1 MSPRRRKKRSNR
13 NRQSQ
18 PIEFWKAVPDL
29 GPVEPVVPARDPS
42 AVVRSLG
49 SPPLTGQAGIAD
61 RHLVL
66 AIDKAAKMA
75 TALAAADGLLADARE
90 HTDEP

>member
-1 MSPRRRKKRSNR
+1 VSPRRRKKRSNR
-13 NRQSQ
+13 NRQAQ
-18 PIEFWKAVPDL
+18 PIEFWRSMPDL

-75 TALAAADGLLADARE
+75 TALAAADGLLADSSRDDSE
-90 HTDEP
+90 Y

>member
-1 MSPRRRKKRSNR
+1 MSPRRRSKKRSAR

-18 PIEFWKAVPDL
+18 QPLEFWKAMPDL

-49 SPPLTGQAGIAD
+49 TPPLTGQAATAEPY
-61 RHLVL
+61 LAA

-75 TALAAADGLLADARE
+75 TALAAAEGLLAQADDDA
-90 HTDEP
+90 